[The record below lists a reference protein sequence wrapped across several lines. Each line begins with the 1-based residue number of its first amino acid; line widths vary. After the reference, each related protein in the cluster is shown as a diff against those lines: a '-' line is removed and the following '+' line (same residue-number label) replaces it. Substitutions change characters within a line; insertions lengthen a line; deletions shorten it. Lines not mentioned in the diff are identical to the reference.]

1 MCYHAQMMKEHSMQF
16 PEVGTQ
22 VEVEIDTQQAHD
34 AMAPDSKHRCGPT
47 TVLKGTVV
55 TQLPWM
61 KEYFTIVNS
70 QTKAHNFIA
79 HHLIMSINKQ
89 KFDKPLPTQDK
100 VMLIKSSNG
109 KDTYTVIQN
118 GITKK
123 WSCPCAGFG
132 FKKKCKHTLEA
143 QAA

>member
-1 MCYHAQMMKEHSMQF
+1 MMEEHSMQF

-22 VEVEIDTQQAHD
+22 VEVEIDTQQAHN

-47 TVLKGTVV
+47 TVLKGMVV
-55 TQLPWM
+55 ARFTWM

-79 HHLIMSINKQ
+79 PHLIMSINKQ

-100 VMLIKSSNG
+100 VVRIKSSNG
-109 KDTYTVIQN
+109 KDTYTVTRN
-118 GITKK
+118 GITNK
-123 WSCPCAGFG
+123 WSCDCPGHV
-132 FKKKCKHTLEA
+132 FKKKCKHTVEA